1 MMIGGIGFWVTGA
14 TFNSLSVISW
24 RSVLLVEKTG
34 VHRGGDSFPS
44 QIDDKIYQIM
54 IIEYTSSCAVIELAS
69 LALRDTDYLLI
80 DRHMYIKVRENRRDN
95 QKMDITETLV
105 TFNTQDTGRKWT
117 LQRHW

>member
-34 VHRGGDSFPS
+34 VHRGGGGSFPS

-54 IIEYTSSCAVIELAS
+54 MYRVHLVMRGNRTRIVSFE
-69 LALRDTDYLLI
+69 
-80 DRHMYIKVRENRRDN
+80 RH
-95 QKMDITETLV
+95 
-105 TFNTQDTGRKWT
+105 
-117 LQRHW
+117 